1 MQVPAVPGPGVE
13 LQDAMQRLDISRDPR
28 RSQQPPAP
36 PQPQPQTRPPQQPAQ
51 SSRESSRATSDHR
64 HHHNEGGQTDTSQS
78 AAQLESAL
86 KASHEQVWY
95 LKSIDFVSPS
105 GASRKY
111 NIILQNYNG
120 CASPPPPSL
129 SVADIHDGEKAMFV
143 HCNMQYPDP
152 PRTDR
157 DPSTRSQNR
166 FIRLSRSTRWRAYPS
181 YCARCGRVCSAIDD
195 ASNHE

>member
-1 MQVPAVPGPGVE
+1 ME

-28 RSQQPPAP
+28 RSQPQQPP
-36 PQPQPQTRPPQQPAQ
+36 PQPQPQTRPQQQPPAQ
-51 SSRESSRATSDHR
+51 SSRESSRATSDHPHP
-64 HHHNEGGQTDTSQS
+64 HHEGGQADPSQT
-78 AAQLESAL
+78 AASSQLENAL
-86 KASHEQVWY
+86 RASHEQVWY
-95 LKSIDFVSPS
+95 LKSIDFISPS

-120 CASPPPPSL
+120 CASSPHCLFLGLLISK
-129 SVADIHDGEKAMFV
+129 DGEKAMFV
-143 HCNMQYPDP
+143 HRNMQYPDP

-166 FIRLSRSTRWRAYPS
+166 LIRLSLPTRRRAYPS
-181 YCARCGRVCSAIDD
+181 HRARRGRVCSAIDD